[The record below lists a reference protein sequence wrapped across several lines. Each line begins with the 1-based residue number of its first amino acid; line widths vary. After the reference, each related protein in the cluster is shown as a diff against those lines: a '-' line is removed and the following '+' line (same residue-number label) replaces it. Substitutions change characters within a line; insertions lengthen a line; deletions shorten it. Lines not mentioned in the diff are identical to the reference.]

1 MENTVLIYQIK
12 QGNSRT
18 REQRNSTKK
27 VPRDRFEYVNIGAIS
42 QVVSLKLPT
51 VIGCPPKPK
60 QRQET
65 TLQQTSKQLAISVN
79 IPSLKYHNKRRR
91 NPTFSHPKNQES
103 KQINSF

>member
-42 QVVSLKLPT
+42 
-51 VIGCPPKPK
+51 
-60 QRQET
+60 
-65 TLQQTSKQLAISVN
+65 
-79 IPSLKYHNKRRR
+79 
-91 NPTFSHPKNQES
+91 
-103 KQINSF
+103 